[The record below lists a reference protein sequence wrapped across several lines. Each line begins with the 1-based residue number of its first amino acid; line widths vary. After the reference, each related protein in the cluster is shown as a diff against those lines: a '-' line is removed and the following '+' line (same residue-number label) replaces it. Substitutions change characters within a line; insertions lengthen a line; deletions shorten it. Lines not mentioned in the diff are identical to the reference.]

1 MAVISGGDKLRKHL
15 MELAVKL
22 QKPATL
28 NVGFLEGAT
37 YPDGTPVA
45 AVAASNEYGRMVEV
59 KHPKGDV
66 AGTYYQMPRPFFR
79 SMISKKSGEWGKSVG
94 ELLKA
99 NNYEA
104 PRALSLM
111 GDGIAGQLRESIQE
125 LSDPA
130 LAPST
135 VEAKGFAK
143 PLVDTG
149 HMMNSVDFEVK
160 E

>member
-37 YPDGTPVA
+37 YPDGTSVA
-45 AVAASNEYGRMVEV
+45 AVASFNEYGVPS
-59 KHPKGDV
+59 KNQP
-66 AGTYYQMPRPFFR
+66 PRPYFR
-79 SMISKKSGEWGKSVG
+79 GMISKKSGNWGKNIG
-94 ELLKA
+94 TLLKSSHYDA
-99 NNYEA
+99 Q
-104 PRALSLM
+104 RALSLM
-111 GDGIAGQLRESIQE
+111 GEEISGQLRESIQD

-135 VEAKGFAK
+135 VKAKGFDK

-149 HMMNSVDFEVK
+149 HMMNSVEFEVK